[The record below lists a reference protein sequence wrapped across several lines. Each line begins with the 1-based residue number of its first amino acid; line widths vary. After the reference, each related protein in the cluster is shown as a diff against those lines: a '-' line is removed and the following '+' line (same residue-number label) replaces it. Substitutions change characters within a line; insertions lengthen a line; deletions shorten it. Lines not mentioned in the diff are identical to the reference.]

1 MIEKLL
7 LLLFFLLGVAYILLN
22 FFPVSSLVVV
32 DFLSLLFLL
41 GLMEESHVGLLVH
54 FHLNPHL
61 LLLEDIVVP
70 SSLRDDITGLLAC
83 LINLFVSSIL
93 LLLQKRDP
101 IR

>member
-7 LLLFFLLGVAYILLN
+7 LLLLFLLGVADILLN

-41 GLMEESHVGLLVH
+41 GLMEESHVSFLVH
-54 FHLNPHL
+54 FHLNSHL
-61 LLLEDIVVP
+61 LLLVDIVVP

-93 LLLQKRDP
+93 LLLQK
-101 IR
+101 

>member
-7 LLLFFLLGVAYILLN
+7 LLLLFLLGVADILLN

-41 GLMEESHVGLLVH
+41 GLMEKSHVGLLVH
-54 FHLNPHL
+54 FHLNSHL
-61 LLLEDIVVP
+61 LLLVDIVVP

-93 LLLQKRDP
+93 LLLQK
-101 IR
+101 